1 MDVCPPF
8 LFLVSL
14 KKCSSV
20 SYISSPLGD
29 LQLLGL
35 ILMSPLRNLRHSEV
49 RKHGQGPTGE
59 KQTQVSLVPQS
70 VLAPY
75 SMLFFPVNSFTS
87 SAARKHEHS
96 LLKS

>member
-29 LQLLGL
+29 LQLLGV

-59 KQTQVSLVPQS
+59 KQTQGSLVRQS
-70 VLAPY
+70 VIAPD
-75 SMLFFPVNSFTS
+75 STLFFAVNSVTS
-87 SAARKHEHS
+87 ASAGKHEHS